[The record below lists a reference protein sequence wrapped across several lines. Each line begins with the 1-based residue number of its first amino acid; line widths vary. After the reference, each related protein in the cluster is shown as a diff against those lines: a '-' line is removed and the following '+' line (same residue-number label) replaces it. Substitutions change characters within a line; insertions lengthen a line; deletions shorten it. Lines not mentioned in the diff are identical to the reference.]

1 MRLKTI
7 LGAGV
12 TSGLV
17 VAGLLAGVGSGSA
30 APVQVDKTLTFTC
43 PFPLIGNQVLS
54 TRIRAT
60 IDAPAT
66 VGGELT
72 TTDFSATV
80 TVPPTATQGL
90 TLVGAATVEG
100 SAEAGVTLDNAGSKL
115 DIKIPGLTV
124 PKTPVPAEGAFDV
137 VASGPVPTAVIP
149 KAGTT
154 TVTVG
159 NYSTTLTPKK
169 ADGTDTGLG
178 TFTSNCVLDPGQD
191 PTLIRFDVSGGGGP
205 TTTTT
210 TSTTTT
216 TTTTTTVPTTTT
228 TTQPPGGI
236 EYAYSLDGT
245 STIKKL
251 GGSVALGPGSL
262 NADLELATGRF
273 TGDLV
278 LPPTS
283 GKFSLFGFVP
293 VESKIEFVPE
303 GKTTGTLTAGA
314 VKSSSK
320 VTIKLPSVTAFG
332 IPISNDPNCRTS
344 TPADIALT
352 SAAGFDPLK
361 GGKLSGTYA
370 IPALTG
376 CGPLNDIVSGFAAG
390 PGNTID
396 LTLTA
401 KTA

>member
-1 MRLKTI
+1 MRLRTT

-17 VAGLLAGVGSGSA
+17 VAGLLAGVGTGSA

-43 PFPLIGNQVLS
+43 PFPLIGNQVPA

-60 IDAPAT
+60 IDAPT
-66 VGGELT
+66 SVGGELT

-159 NYSTTLTPKK
+159 DYSTTLTPKK

-178 TFTSNCVLDPGQD
+178 TFTSHCVLDPGQD
-191 PTLIRFDVSGGGGP
+191 PTLIRFDVAGGGGP
-205 TTTTT
+205 TTTTTT

-216 TTTTTTVPTTTT
+216 TTTRPTTTT
-228 TTQPPGGI
+228 TTPPGGI
-236 EYAYSLDGT
+236 KYAYSLEGT

-262 NADLELATGRF
+262 NADLDLATGNF

-293 VESKIEFVPE
+293 VESKIEFAPE

-314 VKSSSK
+314 VKSTSK

-332 IPISNDPNCRTS
+332 IPISNDPNCRTT
-344 TPADIALT
+344 TPADIGLA

-361 GGKLSGTYA
+361 GGKPAGTYT
-370 IPALTG
+370 IPPLTG
-376 CGPLNDIVSGFAAG
+376 CGPLNDVVSGFAAG
-390 PGNTID
+390 PDNTID
-396 LTLTA
+396 LALTA

>member
-1 MRLKTI
+1 MRLKTT

-17 VAGLLAGVGSGSA
+17 VAGLLAGVGTGAA

-60 IDAPAT
+60 IDAPT
-66 VGGELT
+66 SVGGELK

-191 PTLIRFDVSGGGGP
+191 PTLIRFDVAGGGGP
-205 TTTTT
+205 TTTTP
-210 TSTTTT
+210 TTT

-228 TTQPPGGI
+228 TRPPGGI
-236 EYAYSLDGT
+236 KYAYSLDGT

-251 GGSVALGPGSL
+251 GGAVVLGPGSL
-262 NADLELATGRF
+262 SADLEPATGNF

-283 GKFSLFGFVP
+283 GKFRLFGFVP
-293 VESKIEFVPE
+293 VESKIEFAPE

-332 IPISNDPNCRTS
+332 IPISNDPNCRTT
-344 TPADIALT
+344 TPADIGLT
-352 SAAGFDPLK
+352 SAAGFDPIK
-361 GGKLSGTYA
+361 GGKLAGTYT

-376 CGPLNDIVSGFAAG
+376 CGPLNDLVSGFAAG

>member
-1 MRLKTI
+1 MKLKTM

-12 TSGLV
+12 TTGLV
-17 VAGLLAGVGSGSA
+17 VAGLLTTVGTGSA

-60 IDAPAT
+60 IDTPTT
-66 VGGELT
+66 VGGELK

-90 TLVGAATVEG
+90 SLVGAATVEG

-124 PKTPVPAEGAFDV
+124 PKTNVPAEGSFDV

-159 NYSTTLTPKK
+159 NYSTTLTPRK
-169 ADGTDTGLG
+169 ADGSETGLG
-178 TFTSNCVLDPGQD
+178 TFTSNCTLDPGQNAE
-191 PTLIRFDVSGGGGP
+191 LVRFDVGGGGP

-216 TTTTTTVPTTTT
+216 TTTTTTKPTTTT
-228 TTQPPGGI
+228 TTPPPGGI
-236 EYAYSLDGT
+236 KYSYALAGS
-245 STIKKL
+245 STIKNL
-251 GGSVALGPGSL
+251 GGTVALGGNL
-262 NADLELATGRF
+262 NADLELASGKF
-273 TGDLV
+273 TADLA
-278 LPPTS
+278 LNPTS
-283 GKFSLFGFVP
+283 GKFTLFGMVP
-293 VESKIEFVPE
+293 VESKIEFVSE
-303 GKTTGTLTAGA
+303 GKTTGTLVSGA
-314 VKSSSK
+314 IESNSK
-320 VTIKLPSVTAFG
+320 VTIKLPQITVYG
-332 IPISNDPNCRTS
+332 IPISAEATCQTV
-344 TPADIALT
+344 TPSDINLA
-352 SAAGFDPLK
+352 SAPGFDPLK
-361 GGKLSGTYA
+361 GGKLTGEYA
-370 IPALTG
+370 ISALKG
-376 CGPLNDIVSGFAAG
+376 CGAFNDFISAFTAG
-390 PGNTID
+390 TGNTID
-396 LTLTA
+396 MNLTA

>member
-1 MRLKTI
+1 M

-12 TSGLV
+12 TTGLV
-17 VAGLLAGVGSGSA
+17 VAGLLTTVGTGSA

-60 IDAPAT
+60 IDTPTT
-66 VGGELT
+66 VGGELK

-90 TLVGAATVEG
+90 SLVGAATVEG

-124 PKTPVPAEGAFDV
+124 PKTNVPAEGSFDV

-159 NYSTTLTPKK
+159 NYSTTLTPRK
-169 ADGTDTGLG
+169 ADGTETGLG
-178 TFTSNCVLDPGQD
+178 TFTSNCVLDPGQN
-191 PTLIRFDVSGGGGP
+191 PELVRFDVGGGGGP
-205 TTTTT
+205 TTTTTTT

-216 TTTTTTVPTTTT
+216 TTTTKPTTTT

-236 EYAYSLDGT
+236 KYSYSLAG
-245 STIKKL
+245 SSLIKNL
-251 GGSVALGPGSL
+251 GGTVALSGGL
-262 NADLELATGRF
+262 NADLELASGKF
-273 TGDLV
+273 TADLA
-278 LPPTS
+278 LNPTS
-283 GKFSLFGFVP
+283 GKFSLFGMVP
-293 VESKIEFVPE
+293 VESKIEFASE
-303 GKTTGTLTAGA
+303 GKTTGTLVSGA
-314 VKSSSK
+314 IKSNSK
-320 VTIKLPSVTAFG
+320 VTIKLPRITVYG
-332 IPISNDPNCRTS
+332 IPISTEATCQTV
-344 TPADIALT
+344 TPSDINLA
-352 SAAGFDPLK
+352 SAPGFDPLK
-361 GGKLSGTYA
+361 GGKLTGEYA
-370 IPALTG
+370 ISALKG
-376 CGPLNDIVSGFAAG
+376 CGAFNDFISAFTAG
-390 PGNTID
+390 TGNTID
-396 LTLTA
+396 MNLTA

>member
-12 TSGLV
+12 TTGLV
-17 VAGLLAGVGSGSA
+17 VAGLLAGVGNGAA
-30 APVQVDKTLTFTC
+30 APVRVDKTLTFTC

-60 IDAPAT
+60 IDAPTT
-66 VGGELT
+66 VGGELK

-159 NYSTTLTPKK
+159 NYATTLTPKK

-178 TFTSNCVLDPGQD
+178 TFTSNCTLDPGQN
-191 PTLIRFDVSGGGGP
+191 PELIRFDVTGGGP

-210 TSTTTT
+210 TTTTT
-216 TTTTTTVPTTTT
+216 ATTTTTTVPTTTT

-236 EYAYSLDGT
+236 KYAYALNGT
-245 STIKKL
+245 SMIKKL

-262 NADLELATGRF
+262 NADLELATGKF

-283 GKFSLFGFVP
+283 GKFTLFGIVP

-303 GKTTGTLTAGA
+303 GKTTGTLAAGA
-314 VKSSSK
+314 VRSTSK

-332 IPISNDPNCRTS
+332 IPISNDPNCKTT
-344 TPADIALT
+344 TPADIALA

-361 GGKLSGTYA
+361 GGKLAGTYT
-370 IPALTG
+370 IPPLAG
-376 CGPLNDIVSGFAAG
+376 CGPLNDLVSGFAAG
-390 PGNTID
+390 PDNTID

-401 KTA
+401 KSA